1 MTIAMIMIM
10 IIIMYNDNESHYY
23 PPMLEVCN
31 LSVNYRH
38 TLAVENVSFT
48 LQPGQ
53 VTGLL
58 GSNGAGKSTLI
69 KAILGLV
76 PRVEGRINWGHI
88 PITKQL
94 NKVAYVP
101 QRSQIDWDYP
111 VTVEKVVMM
120 GRVASTGWFRSHS
133 KYSCLLVQEALERVG
148 MWQYRSWQIR
158 ELSGGQQQRVFLAR
172 AIAQEADLFLFDE
185 PFNNV
190 DRQTESIIFNIFTE
204 LKAQSKTLLVI
215 SHDLSE
221 TLENYDQLLLLNKK
235 IIAYGSIEE
244 VLTNEN
250 INKAYDRYFPI
261 NRQLLTN
268 SHQSTNVNLAN

>member
-1 MTIAMIMIM
+1 
-10 IIIMYNDNESHYY
+10 
-23 PPMLEVCN
+23 MLEVSN

-38 TLAVENVSFT
+38 TWAVENVSFT

-58 GSNGAGKSTLI
+58 GSNGAGKSSLI

-76 PRVEGRINWGHI
+76 PTAKGVISWDSK
-88 PITKQL
+88 PVAKQL
-94 NKVAYVP
+94 NKVAYLP

-111 VTVEKVVMM
+111 VTVEKAVMM
-120 GRVASTGWFRSHS
+120 GRVATTGWFKSHS
-133 KYSCLLVQEALERVG
+133 KYSRLLVRDALKRVG
-148 MWQYRSWQIR
+148 MWQYRTRQIR

-190 DRQTESIIFNIFTE
+190 DRQTESIIFDVFAE
-204 LKAQSKTLLVI
+204 LKAQFKTLLVI

-235 IIAYGSIEE
+235 LIAAGSIEE

-261 NRQLLTN
+261 NRNLLTGN
-268 SHQSTNVNLAN
+268 HKSNNVDLAN

>member
-1 MTIAMIMIM
+1 
-10 IIIMYNDNESHYY
+10 
-23 PPMLEVCN
+23 MLEICN

-38 TLAVENVSFT
+38 TWAVENVSFT

-53 VTGLL
+53 ITGLL
-58 GSNGAGKSTLI
+58 GANGAGKSTLI

-76 PRVEGRINWGHI
+76 PTTEGVINWLDK
-88 PITKQL
+88 PVTKQL

-120 GRVASTGWFRSHS
+120 GRVASTGWFRNHS
-133 KYSCLLVQEALERVG
+133 NYSRQLVRHALEKVG
-148 MWQYRSWQIR
+148 MWQYRQRQIR

-190 DRQTESIIFNIFTE
+190 DRQTENIIFQIFAE
-204 LKAQSKTLLVI
+204 LKAQQKTLLVI

-221 TLENYDQLLLLNKK
+221 TIYNYDQLLLLNKRLV
-235 IIAYGSIEE
+235 ASGSVES

-250 INKAYDRYFPI
+250 INKAYDRHIFSNNNASLTI
-261 NRQLLTN
+261 NQLLT
-268 SHQSTNVNLAN
+268 TNY

>member
-1 MTIAMIMIM
+1 
-10 IIIMYNDNESHYY
+10 
-23 PPMLEVCN
+23 MLEVCN
-31 LSVNYRH
+31 LSVSYRH
-38 TLAVENVSFT
+38 TWAIKNVSFT

-76 PRVEGRINWGHI
+76 PSTEGVVNWANK
-88 PITKQL
+88 PVTKQL

-120 GRVASTGWFRSHS
+120 GRVTSTGWFKSHS
-133 KYSCLLVQEALERVG
+133 KYSRRLVSNALERVG
-148 MWQYRSWQIR
+148 MWQYRQRQIR

-172 AIAQEADLFLFDE
+172 AIAQEADLFLLDE

-190 DRQTESIIFNIFTE
+190 DRQTERVIFDIFAE
-204 LKAQSKTLLVI
+204 LKAQQKTLLVI
-215 SHDLSE
+215 SHDLGE
-221 TLENYDQLLLLNKK
+221 TIANYDRLLLLNKSL
-235 IIAYGSIEE
+235 IASGSIES

-250 INKAYDRYFPI
+250 INKAYDRYSI
-261 NRQLLTN
+261 NNSGHFLSSKSLESYPHRQ
-268 SHQSTNVNLAN
+268 SSKC

>member
-1 MTIAMIMIM
+1 
-10 IIIMYNDNESHYY
+10 
-23 PPMLEVCN
+23 MLEVCN

-38 TLAVENVSFT
+38 TTVVENISFT
-48 LQPGQ
+48 LQAGQ

-58 GSNGAGKSTLI
+58 GANGAGKSTLI

-76 PRVEGRINWGHI
+76 PPTEGTARWIGK
-88 PITKQL
+88 PVCKQL

-111 VTVEKVVMM
+111 VTVERAVMM
-120 GRVASTGWFRSHS
+120 GRVVTTGWFRSHS
-133 KYSCLLVQEALERVG
+133 QRAKNIVRQALERVG
-148 MWQYRSWQIR
+148 MWQCRQRQIR

-172 AIAQEADLFLFDE
+172 AIAQEADLLLLDE

-190 DRQTESIIFNIFTE
+190 DRQTETIIFDIFAE
-204 LKAQSKTLLVI
+204 LKAQQKALLVI

-221 TLENYDQLLLLNKK
+221 TLNYYDRLLLINKRA
-235 IIAYGSIEE
+235 IAFGTTAE

-250 INKAYDRYFPI
+250 INQAYNKYFVTQSQI
-261 NRQLLTN
+261 GARANSANSVNFHRLNRIK
-268 SHQSTNVNLAN
+268 

>member
-1 MTIAMIMIM
+1 
-10 IIIMYNDNESHYY
+10 
-23 PPMLEVCN
+23 MLEVCN
-31 LSVNYRH
+31 LNVNYRH
-38 TLAVENVSFT
+38 TKAVDNVSFT

-76 PRVEGRINWGHI
+76 SPVKGVVRWNGKPV
-88 PITKQL
+88 TKQL
-94 NKVAYVP
+94 DKVAYVP
-101 QRSQIDWDYP
+101 QRSHIDWDYP

-120 GRVASTGWFRSHS
+120 GRVASTGWFKSHS
-133 KYSCLLVQEALERVG
+133 NYSRKLVRFSLEKVG
-148 MWQYRSWQIR
+148 MWQYRQRQIR

-190 DRQTESIIFNIFTE
+190 DRNTENIIFDIFAE
-204 LKAQSKTLLVI
+204 LKRQQKALLVI

-221 TLENYDQLLLLNKK
+221 TLNHYDQLLLLNKSL
-235 IIAYGSIEE
+235 IASGSVKA
-244 VLTNEN
+244 VLSNEN
-250 INKAYDRYFPI
+250 INKAYSRFPVSYQPSI
-261 NRQLLTN
+261 YNLPDANL
-268 SHQSTNVNLAN
+268 VN